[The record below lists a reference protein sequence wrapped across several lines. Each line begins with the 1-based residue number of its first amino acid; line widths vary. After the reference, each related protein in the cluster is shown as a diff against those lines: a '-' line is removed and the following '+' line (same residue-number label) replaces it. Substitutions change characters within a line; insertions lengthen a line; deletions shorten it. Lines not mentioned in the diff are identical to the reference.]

1 MHAMSCQCS
10 WIFTPSHE
18 TALWACI
25 NLLFVLSVRSPV
37 NPSNEST
44 MGQFIIWPWEGR
56 IFNRTLKMGIQKKY
70 YAHGVG
76 LTPVPTCSTS
86 TWQAKSISSGVK
98 KDGRDKTA
106 CSEVLC
112 PGAKAWEHPFIQCNM
127 IMTGCPFSCRH
138 SRYQF
143 LNLGLLRDRELCS
156 KQNVG
161 FAREAGCEWV
171 SNLKIMI

>member
-1 MHAMSCQCS
+1 MLCQCS
-10 WIFTPSHE
+10 WIFTP
-18 TALWACI
+18 ALWDCI

-44 MGQFIIWPWEGR
+44 MGQFIIWSWEGR
-56 IFNRTLKMGIQKKY
+56 IFNRTLKMGIWKKY
-70 YAHGVG
+70 YACGEG
-76 LTPVPTCSTS
+76 LIPVPPHPTS
-86 TWQAKSISSGVK
+86 TRQAKSISSGVK
-98 KDGRDKTA
+98 KDGSDKTA
-106 CSEVLC
+106 CLEVLC

-127 IMTGCPFSCRH
+127 IVTGCSFSCRH